1 MLTRVAI
8 ERTQMLEGQSIQL
21 AQYIKML
28 RKKHVLIMVKKRI

>member
-21 AQYIKML
+21 GQYIKML